1 MPSLKLTSSHP
12 EIKESHYT
20 SNVLKNTVE
29 KMLDFELSSI
39 FTGNASVCNLRDS
52 VSSSDCH
59 IFSKLLGRSKA
70 KIYSSKW

>member
-1 MPSLKLTSSHP
+1 
-12 EIKESHYT
+12 
-20 SNVLKNTVE
+20 
-29 KMLDFELSSI
+29 MLDFELSSI

-70 KIYSSKW
+70 KIYSAKWWFTTYTLIDYLLYFEI